1 MLDLYKLISHLRQLP
16 MDIRQLTYFLGVAEE
31 LHFSRAAEK
40 LFIVQPALSRQIQQ
54 LEEELGVL
62 LFERDKRNVKL
73 TPAGSYFRDEISRLY
88 HQLTY
93 ITEQTQRIHSG
104 VVGKI
109 RMGHPGSALYSILPE
124 TLSMMHERFP
134 DVNVQLTEIAEVEL
148 LKALQNH
155 EIDVGFTREVSV
167 DERFSTDLLFEEHFA
182 LVVPA
187 DYWLNEA
194 NFLDISQCKEA
205 EFVLPKIEEDVNY
218 GKILHGIF
226 KEKGFEP
233 KIVYHSN
240 YGATILRLV
249 EKKLGLSV
257 LPISYRH
264 GASALGVRFIKLP
277 TVTQLYLIWRFDD
290 ANAVLPHIREIAQE
304 AVKKLALGDL

>member
-1 MLDLYKLISHLRQLP
+1 

-73 TPAGSYFRDEISRLY
+73 TPAGAYFRDEVSRLS

-93 ITEQTQRIHSG
+93 ITEQTRRIHSG
-104 VVGKI
+104 SVGKI

-124 TLSMMHERFP
+124 TLAMMHQRFP
-134 DVNVQLTEIAEVEL
+134 EVNVQLTEIAETEL
-148 LKALQNH
+148 LEALHNYD
-155 EIDVGFTREVSV
+155 IDVGFTREMNVT
-167 DERFSTDLLFEEHFA
+167 RQFSTDLLFEEHFA

-187 DYWLNEA
+187 DHWLNEQ
-194 NFLDISQCKEA
+194 NFQDISQCREA
-205 EFVLPKIEEDVNY
+205 EFILPKIGGDVNY
-218 GKILHGIF
+218 GKILHRIF
-226 KEKGFEP
+226 EDRGFRP
-233 KIVYHSN
+233 KVVYHSN

-264 GASALGVRFIKLP
+264 GASALAVRFLQLP
-277 TVTQLYLIWRFDD
+277 TVTQLYLIWRTDD
-290 ANAVLPHIREIAQE
+290 ANAVLPHIRKMAKE
-304 AVKKLALGDL
+304 AVKRLALNEL

>member
-1 MLDLYKLISHLRQLP
+1 
-16 MDIRQLTYFLGVAEE
+16 
-31 LHFSRAAEK
+31 
-40 LFIVQPALSRQIQQ
+40 
-54 LEEELGVL
+54 LGVL

-73 TPAGSYFRDEISRLY
+73 TPAGSYFRDEISRLR

-93 ITEQTQRIHSG
+93 ITEQTKRIHSG

-124 TLSMMHERFP
+124 TLAMMYERFP
-134 DVNVQLTEIAEVEL
+134 DVNVQLTEIAEMELVEA
-148 LKALQNH
+148 LKNY
-155 EIDVGFTREVSV
+155 EIDVGFTREISVSQQ
-167 DERFSTDLLFEEHFA
+167 FSTDLLFEEHFA
-182 LVVPA
+182 LVVPT
-187 DYWLNEA
+187 DHWLNET
-194 NFLDISQCKEA
+194 NFQDISQCKEA
-205 EFVLPKIEEDVNY
+205 EFILPKIDGDVNY

-226 KEKGFEP
+226 EEKGFEP
-233 KIVYHSN
+233 KVVYHSN

-264 GASALGVRFIKLP
+264 GASSLGVRFLKLP
-277 TVTQLYLIWRFDD
+277 TRTQLYLIWRSDD

-304 AVKKLALGDL
+304 AVKKLALGEL

>member
-1 MLDLYKLISHLRQLP
+1 MDL
-16 MDIRQLTYFLGVAEE
+16 RQLTYFLGVAEE

-73 TPAGSYFRDEISRLY
+73 TPAGSYFRDEISRLQ

-93 ITEQTQRIHSG
+93 ITEQTRRIHSG

-124 TLSMMHERFP
+124 TLAMMYERFP
-134 DVNVQLTEIAEVEL
+134 DVKVQLTETAELEL
-148 LKALQNH
+148 MEALKNY
-155 EIDVGFTREVSV
+155 EIDVGFTREISV
-167 DERFSTDLLFEEHFA
+167 GQQFSTDLLFEEHFA
-182 LVVPA
+182 LVVPT
-187 DYWLNEA
+187 DHWLNET
-194 NFLDISQCKEA
+194 NFQDISQCKEA
-205 EFVLPKIEEDVNY
+205 EFILPKIDGDVNY

-226 KEKGFEP
+226 DEKGFEP
-233 KIVYHSN
+233 KVVYHSN

-264 GASALGVRFIKLP
+264 GASALGVRFLKLP
-277 TVTQLYLIWRFDD
+277 TRTQLYLIWRSDD

-304 AVKKLALGDL
+304 AVKKLELNEL

>member
-1 MLDLYKLISHLRQLP
+1 
-16 MDIRQLTYFLGVAEE
+16 MDFRQLTYFLGVAEE

-73 TPAGSYFRDEISRLY
+73 TAAGAYFRDEVSRLQ

-93 ITEQTQRIHSG
+93 IMEQTRRIHSG
-104 VVGKI
+104 MVGKI

-124 TLSMMHERFP
+124 TLAMMYQRFP
-134 DVNVQLTEIAEVEL
+134 DVNVQLTEIAEAEL
-148 LKALQNH
+148 LEALKNYD
-155 EIDVGFTREVSV
+155 IDVGFTREVNVS
-167 DERFSTDLLFEEHFA
+167 RQFSTDLLFEEHFA

-187 DYWLNEA
+187 DHWLNES
-194 NFLDISQCKEA
+194 NFQNMSQCREA
-205 EFVLPKIEEDVNY
+205 EFILPKIAEDVNY

-226 KEKGFEP
+226 EEQGFEP
-233 KIVYHSN
+233 KVVYHSN

-264 GASALGVRFIKLP
+264 GASALGVRFLKLP
-277 TVTQLYLIWRFDD
+277 TVTQLYLIWRSDD
-290 ANAVLPHIREIAQE
+290 ANAVMPHIREIAQE
-304 AVKKLALGDL
+304 AVKALELNEL

>member
-1 MLDLYKLISHLRQLP
+1 MDL
-16 MDIRQLTYFLGVAEE
+16 RQLTYFLGVAEE

-73 TPAGSYFRDEISRLY
+73 TPAGSYFRDEISRLR

-93 ITEQTQRIHSG
+93 ITEQTKRIHSG

-124 TLSMMHERFP
+124 TLAMMYERFP
-134 DVNVQLTEIAEVEL
+134 DVNVQLTEIAEMELVEA
-148 LKALQNH
+148 LKNY
-155 EIDVGFTREVSV
+155 EIDVGFTREISVSQQ
-167 DERFSTDLLFEEHFA
+167 FSTDLLFEEHFA
-182 LVVPA
+182 LVVPT
-187 DYWLNEA
+187 DHWLNET
-194 NFLDISQCKEA
+194 NFQDISQCKEA
-205 EFVLPKIEEDVNY
+205 EFILPKIDGDVNY

-226 KEKGFEP
+226 EEKGFEP
-233 KIVYHSN
+233 KVVYHSN

-264 GASALGVRFIKLP
+264 GASSLGVRFLKLP
-277 TVTQLYLIWRFDD
+277 TRTQLYLIWRSDD

-304 AVKKLALGDL
+304 AVKKLALGEL

>member
-1 MLDLYKLISHLRQLP
+1 MLDLYKLVSNLRKLP

-73 TPAGSYFRDEISRLY
+73 TPAGSYFRDEISHLQN
-88 HQLTY
+88 QLTY
-93 ITEQTQRIHSG
+93 ITEQARRIHG
-104 VVGKI
+104 GAVGKI

-124 TLSMMHERFP
+124 TLSMVHERFP

-148 LKALQNH
+148 IKALQNH
-155 EIDVGFTREVSV
+155 EIDVGFTREISV
-167 DERFSTDLLFEEHFA
+167 DERFATDLLFEENFA

-187 DYWLNEA
+187 DYWLNEF
-194 NFLDISQCKEA
+194 NFQDISQCKDA
-205 EFVLPKIEEDVNY
+205 EFILPKLEMDVNY
-218 GKILHGIF
+218 GQVLNAVF
-226 KEKGFEP
+226 EEKGFRP
-233 KIVYHSN
+233 KVVYHSN

-264 GASALGVRFIKLP
+264 GASALGVRFLQLP
-277 TVTQLYLIWRFDD
+277 TRTQLYLIWRADD

>member
-1 MLDLYKLISHLRQLP
+1 

-73 TPAGSYFRDEISRLY
+73 TAAGSYFRDEISRLQ

-93 ITEQTQRIHSG
+93 ITEQTRRIHQG
-104 VVGKI
+104 AVGKI

-124 TLSMMHERFP
+124 TLAMMHERFP
-134 DVNVQLTEIAEVEL
+134 DVNVQLTETTEIEL
-148 LKALQNH
+148 MDALKNY
-155 EIDVGFTREVSV
+155 EIDVGFTRDNNVNP
-167 DERFSTDLLFEEHFA
+167 RFSTELLFEEHFA
-182 LVVPA
+182 LVVPN
-187 DYWLNEA
+187 DYPLNA
-194 NFLDISQCKEA
+194 SNFEDISQCRTA
-205 EFVLPKIEEDVNY
+205 EFILPKLNADIHY

-226 KEKGFEP
+226 EEKGFRP
-233 KIVYHSN
+233 KVVYHSN

-249 EKKLGLSV
+249 EKKLGLAV
-257 LPISYRH
+257 LPISYRE
-264 GASALGVRFIKLP
+264 GASALGVRFMKLP
-277 TVTQLYLIWRFDD
+277 TVTQLYLIWRSDD
-290 ANAVLPHIREIAQE
+290 NNSVLPHLREIAQA
-304 AVKKLALGDL
+304 AVKKLSLDEL